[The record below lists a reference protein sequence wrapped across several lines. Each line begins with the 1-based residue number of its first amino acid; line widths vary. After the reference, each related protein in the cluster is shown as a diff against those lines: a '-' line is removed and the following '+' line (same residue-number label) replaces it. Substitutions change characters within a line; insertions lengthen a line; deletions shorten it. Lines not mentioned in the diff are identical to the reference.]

1 MSEVQKMTLIGATVI
16 VWTGAQGIPE
26 QFVWAGSRYSVTDTP
41 TPLDVD
47 YAAITHPGAMPLG
60 WRFQGTSDS
69 GDTRMFD
76 VLYDISRGEWQLL
89 HTYI

>member
-1 MSEVQKMTLIGATVI
+1 MTLIGATVT

-26 QFVWAGSRYSVTDTP
+26 QFLWGGSRYRVTDTP

-47 YAAITHPGAMPLG
+47 YSAITHPGAMPLG

-76 VLYDISRGEWQLL
+76 VLYDTSRGEWQLL